1 MSKFIIE
8 VRTKGFGK
16 LETELKKATVQTRSF
31 ARQANNAKD
40 AGATFRKEVSQLRNN
55 MLLYTFAI
63 GGAIT
68 GMGRFIKIASDARE
82 QASQF
87 GIVFGEFSTEADA
100 FASSIQNSFGIAKSE
115 MVALLAGLQ
124 DTFVPLG
131 FSREQASQLSMS
143 IAQLSLDVGSFKNI
157 ATGDVANRFTSALI
171 GNHEAVRELGISLT
185 EATIKQEALSLG
197 IIKANEEMTQE
208 AKILGRMSLLFKGTG
223 DAQGNLI
230 LTQEEFA
237 NQLRGTSGRLI
248 TLAQDIGDALMPIG
262 RLALTVTNLLANIR
276 TLGVGLGVASIAFA
290 GYAVKAALATKSTI
304 VLSAALKRN
313 ALIAFAS
320 IVAMGIEIVAT
331 RLGLFGDN
339 AEKAAVEVEPL
350 DQLVKDLAASQL
362 DLSGG
367 TNAAAAAQAAQNK
380 ALKEANEKLEQSETA
395 LAIRLAM
402 MQKDTEFGKARVR
415 VKLAE
420 GRALSDTE
428 EIILKEI
435 DAINAAKK
443 QKEEDLKVEKKRLE
457 TMNAIAQ
464 VNQEALLIQAT
475 LDGANELQIEKM
487 KILDKTASELADALD
502 LPYKDLVG
510 KVTES
515 TDALS
520 LDNIELQN
528 ATEEQKAL
536 AQQIVDR
543 TNKTI
548 ELASANFEASEKEK
562 ENSQSM
568 KDASKVAQQEQRS
581 MQLLAGSIVAV
592 AGALKRASDE
602 SMTFEQKLS
611 LAMQTVGG
619 ILMAIPGGQV
629 GGAFLQAG
637 SMFVGHTGGL
647 IKNNGIQ
654 RFATGGMVQGQ
665 DNIPIMAQAG
675 EFIMQ
680 RSAVQ
685 NIGVDNLAAM
695 NSGQS
700 SGGLTIN
707 IQGNMVG
714 DKAFVRDVMVPE
726 IKKSMNRA

>member
-31 ARQANNAKD
+31 AREANNAKD

-68 GMGRFIKIASDARE
+68 GLGRFIMAASDARE
-82 QASQF
+82 MTSQF
-87 GIVFGEFSTEADA
+87 RVVFGDFAEEADA
-100 FASSIQNSFGIAKSE
+100 FAGNVQNSFGIAKAE
-115 MVALLAGLQ
+115 MIELLAGLQ

-131 FSREQASQLSMS
+131 FSREQASKLSMS
-143 IAQLSLDVGSFKNI
+143 IAQLSLDVGSFKKL
-157 ATGDVANRFTSALI
+157 ATGDVASRFTSALI

-197 IIKANEEMTQE
+197 IIKANEQMTQE

-223 DAQGNLI
+223 DAQGD
-230 LTQEEFA
+230 LTRTQQEFA
-237 NQLRGTSGRLI
+237 NRLKATTGQLQ
-248 TLAQDIGDALMPIG
+248 TLAIDIGNFVMPLGRFALGI
-262 RLALTVTNLLANIR
+262 TNLVANFR
-276 TLGVGLGVASIAFA
+276 TLKAGLAIASIALA
-290 GYAVKAALATKSTI
+290 GYAVKAALATRATLA
-304 VLSAALKRN
+304 LSAAAKRN
-313 ALIAFAS
+313 IFIAGASLI
-320 IVAMGIEIVAT
+320 AMGIEIIAT
-331 RLGLFGDN
+331 KMGLLS
-339 AEKAAVEVEPL
+339 ARTEEAAVEIEPL
-350 DQLVKDLAASQL
+350 DKLVKDLAASQL

-380 ALKEANEKLEQSETA
+380 ALKEANEALEKSETG
-395 LAIRLAM
+395 LAVRLAM
-402 MQKDTEFGKARVR
+402 MQEDTELGKARER
-415 VKLAE
+415 AFIAE
-420 GRALSDTE
+420 GRVLSDVE
-428 EIILKEI
+428 VELLKQI
-435 DAINAAKK
+435 DAIIAAKK
-443 QKEEDLKVEKKRLE
+443 QKEEDLKVDKDRLDI
-457 TMNAIAQ
+457 MNAIAQ
-464 VNQEALLIQAT
+464 VNQEAILIQAE

-562 ENSQSM
+562 EHSQSM
-568 KDASKVAQQEQRS
+568 KDSSKVAQQEQRS
-581 MQLLAGSIVAV
+581 MQLLAGSIIAV

-602 SMTFEQKLS
+602 SMTFEQKMS
-611 LAMQTVGG
+611 LAMQTIGG

-714 DKAFVRDVMVPE
+714 DKAFVRDIMVPE

>member
-1 MSKFIIE
+1 
-8 VRTKGFGK
+8 
-16 LETELKKATVQTRSF
+16 
-31 ARQANNAKD
+31 
-40 AGATFRKEVSQLRNN
+40 
-55 MLLYTFAI
+55 
-63 GGAIT
+63 
-68 GMGRFIKIASDARE
+68 
-82 QASQF
+82 
-87 GIVFGEFSTEADA
+87 
-100 FASSIQNSFGIAKSE
+100 
-115 MVALLAGLQ
+115 
-124 DTFVPLG
+124 
-131 FSREQASQLSMS
+131 
-143 IAQLSLDVGSFKNI
+143 
-157 ATGDVANRFTSALI
+157 
-171 GNHEAVRELGISLT
+171 
-185 EATIKQEALSLG
+185 
-197 IIKANEEMTQE
+197 
-208 AKILGRMSLLFKGTG
+208 
-223 DAQGNLI
+223 
-230 LTQEEFA
+230 
-237 NQLRGTSGRLI
+237 
-248 TLAQDIGDALMPIG
+248 
-262 RLALTVTNLLANIR
+262 
-276 TLGVGLGVASIAFA
+276 
-290 GYAVKAALATKSTI
+290 
-304 VLSAALKRN
+304 
-313 ALIAFAS
+313 
-320 IVAMGIEIVAT
+320 
-331 RLGLFGDN
+331 
-339 AEKAAVEVEPL
+339 
-350 DQLVKDLAASQL
+350 
-362 DLSGG
+362 
-367 TNAAAAAQAAQNK
+367 
-380 ALKEANEKLEQSETA
+380 
-395 LAIRLAM
+395 
-402 MQKDTEFGKARVR
+402 
-415 VKLAE
+415 
-420 GRALSDTE
+420 
-428 EIILKEI
+428 
-435 DAINAAKK
+435 
-443 QKEEDLKVEKKRLE
+443 
-457 TMNAIAQ
+457 MNAIAQ
-464 VNQEALLIQAT
+464 VNQEAILIQAE

-562 ENSQSM
+562 EHSQSM
-568 KDASKVAQQEQRS
+568 KDSSKVAQQEQRS
-581 MQLLAGSIVAV
+581 MQLLAGSIIAV

-602 SMTFEQKLS
+602 SMTFEQKMS
-611 LAMQTVGG
+611 LAMQTIGG

-714 DKAFVRDVMVPE
+714 DKAFVRDIMVPE